1 MGEIISFFGREG
13 ESLNKKMAG
22 SREMQA
28 FWRTLTQSCLLRSH
42 LVTELKQTTTA
53 FRDLCLRVCTY
64 FSVPEGMYILFGSP
78 HQTAIDMQVKRES
91 GF

>member
-1 MGEIISFFGREG
+1 
-13 ESLNKKMAG
+13 
-22 SREMQA
+22 MQA

-64 FSVPEGMYILFGSP
+64 FSLPAGMYIFFGSP
-78 HQTAIDMQVKRES
+78 HQTAIGTWFLVLLSFDSRNIDQQYSMTEYYS
-91 GF
+91 LIAM

>member
-1 MGEIISFFGREG
+1 MEEIICFFGRERG
-13 ESLNKKMAG
+13 SLNKKMAG

-28 FWRTLTQSCLLRSH
+28 FWQTLTQSCLLRSH

-64 FSVPEGMYILFGSP
+64 FSLPEGMYIFFGSP